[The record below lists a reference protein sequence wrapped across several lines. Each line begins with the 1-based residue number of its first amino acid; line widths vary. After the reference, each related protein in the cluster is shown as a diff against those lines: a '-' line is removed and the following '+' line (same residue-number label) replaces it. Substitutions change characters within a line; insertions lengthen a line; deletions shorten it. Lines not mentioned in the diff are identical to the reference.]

1 MDDALT
7 SAGRNERY
15 MDKDNK
21 PLDLVRVKSI
31 IDNFDFG
38 YVVGRAIKTGMPPQV
53 APQALAEFKEFLFA
67 HAAHPNIPL
76 VPQSCWCDELWHEFI
91 VADTRAYFHFCEAA
105 FGHYLHHDGVNTTA
119 SERAGYRAQSV
130 KILGEAAA
138 SYGGEDLPVTCGI
151 LPPVMCRPLVEY
163 EAFLSVQPLT
173 CRSDRVAS

>member
-1 MDDALT
+1 MGLD
-7 SAGRNERY
+7 SN
-15 MDKDNK
+15 
-21 PLDLVRVKSI
+21 PLDLARVKSI

-38 YVVGRAIKTGMPPQV
+38 YVVGRAIKAGMPPQV
-53 APQALAEFKEFLFA
+53 AQQALTELKAFLFA
-67 HAAHPNIPL
+67 HAAHPNIVL

-105 FGHYLHHDGVNTTA
+105 FGHYLHHDGVNATV

-130 KILGEAAA
+130 KILGEAVA
-138 SYGGEDLPVTCGI
+138 SYGGEDLLVECGGRGI
-151 LPPVMCRPLVEY
+151 IPPIMCRTLVEY

>member
-1 MDDALT
+1 
-7 SAGRNERY
+7 
-15 MDKDNK
+15 
-21 PLDLVRVKSI
+21 
-31 IDNFDFG
+31 
-38 YVVGRAIKTGMPPQV
+38 V

-105 FGHYLHHDGVNTTA
+105 FGHYLHHDGVNATA
-119 SERAGYRAQSV
+119 SERAVYRAQSM

-138 SYGGEDLPVTCGI
+138 SYGGEDLPVMCGAS
-151 LPPVMCRPLVEY
+151 VMCRPLAEY

>member
-1 MDDALT
+1 MDPN
-7 SAGRNERY
+7 SN
-15 MDKDNK
+15 

-91 VADTRAYFHFCEAA
+91 VADTWAYFHFCETA
-105 FGHYLHHDGVNTTA
+105 FGHYFHHDGVNATA
-119 SERAGYRAQSV
+119 SERAGYRAQSM

-138 SYGGEDLPVTCGI
+138 SYGGEDLPVMCGGHRYV
-151 LPPVMCRPLVEY
+151 PAPCRVRGFPLCSAPDLQV
-163 EAFLSVQPLT
+163 
-173 CRSDRVAS
+173 